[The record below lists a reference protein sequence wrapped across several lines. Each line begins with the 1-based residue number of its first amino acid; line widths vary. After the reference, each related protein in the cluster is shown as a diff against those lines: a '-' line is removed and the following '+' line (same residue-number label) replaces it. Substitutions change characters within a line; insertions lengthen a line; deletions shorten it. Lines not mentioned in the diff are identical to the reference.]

1 MEWSGLSPSMTSVR
15 LLLPGGSVVVVVVVV
30 VAKSLL
36 SVARLCAPPE
46 LQVTSNTLRSA
57 ENERRCE
64 LQS

>member
-15 LLLPGGSVVVVVVVV
+15 PLLPGGSVVVVVV

-46 LQVTSNTLRSA
+46 LPAISNTLRSA
-57 ENERRCE
+57 ENERQYQ
-64 LQS
+64 LKS